1 MEGKRMGAVLNKLSG
16 LSAPSRV
23 SGCCFVNVNRIV
35 SYPAPTQ
42 LTPEKKGSGVRS
54 LESVGLWKY

>member
-1 MEGKRMGAVLNKLSG
+1 MGAVFNNLSG

-35 SYPAPTQ
+35 LSPAPTQ
-42 LTPEKKGSGVRS
+42 FTPEEKGSGVRS
-54 LESVGLWKY
+54 LESVGLQKY